1 MNIVGL
7 YNRLYDCIYKT
18 HSSKGNSPMS
28 IKPIIGIN
36 MEPIAPPVNI
46 NKPFDVFTV
55 HVFNEP
61 KGDIRDTYE
70 FDTKM
75 EAHNFILGFMEAITF
90 THKKWC
96 VAIRNANL
104 LVEDTISNQD
114 TL

>member
-1 MNIVGL
+1 MQLVSTT
-7 YNRLYDCIYKT
+7 DCTIAPTKRS
-18 HSSKGNSPMS
+18 HPKAIHLMS
-28 IKPIIGIN
+28 IKPLIGIN

-75 EAHNFILGFMEAITF
+75 EAHNFILGFMEAIAF

-104 LVEDTISNQD
+104 LVEDTISNED

>member
-1 MNIVGL
+1 MQLVSTT
-7 YNRLYDCIYKT
+7 DCT
-18 HSSKGNSPMS
+18 
-28 IKPIIGIN
+28 
-36 MEPIAPPVNI
+36 IAPTKRSHPNI
-46 NKPFDVFTV
+46 NKPFDVLTV

-75 EAHNFILGFMEAITF
+75 EAHNFILGFMEAIAF

-104 LVEDTISNQD
+104 LVEDTISNED

>member
-1 MNIVGL
+1 MQLVSTT
-7 YNRLYDCIYKT
+7 DCTIASTKRYRPKAIHT
-18 HSSKGNSPMS
+18 MS

-104 LVEDTISNQD
+104 LVEDTISNED
-114 TL
+114 TI